1 MPLSNSQY
9 DEIFRKYD
17 EKQLASQHQLER
29 RTKDVYARIPALK
42 EIDDA
47 IATCSVEQA
56 RRLLDGDEAALA
68 TLREKL
74 SYYRRQKEQLLQEH
88 GLTSDYLKPV
98 YHCPDCKDTGYVNGR
113 RCHCFEQAAINLVY
127 TQSNLKEIL
136 ERENFSTFSF
146 DYYSAD
152 DINPATG
159 RSSLETARDAVAKC
173 HDFIDHFDSTFSN
186 LYLYGDTGIGKTF
199 LSNCIAKELLDS
211 SHSVIYLTAVELFD
225 AFGNFNDEDDDEG
238 TAVEYILDCDLLII
252 DDLGTELSNSFTNSK
267 LFYCINERM
276 LKRRATIISTNLS
289 LGELSS
295 VYSERLMSRITSTYT
310 ILKVFGKDIRLQK
323 RSRQLNTGR

>member
-56 RRLLDGDEAALA
+56 RRLLDGDAAALA

-74 SYYRRQKEQLLQEH
+74 SDYRRQKEQLLQEH
-88 GLTSDYLKPV
+88 GLASDYLKPV
-98 YHCPDCKDTGYVNGR
+98 YHCPDCRDTGYVNGR

-136 ERENFSTFSF
+136 ELLLRK
-146 DYYSAD
+146 
-152 DINPATG
+152 NPNIRVVLNTVTVETLAEAASCFKKLAFGEPEIVCLQASNAKKAG
-159 RSSLETARDAVAKC
+159 RSHLMIAQNPVYIFTAQ
-173 HDFIDHFDSTFSN
+173 
-186 LYLYGDTGIGKTF
+186 GG
-199 LSNCIAKELLDS
+199 AKE
-211 SHSVIYLTAVELFD
+211 
-225 AFGNFNDEDDDEG
+225 
-238 TAVEYILDCDLLII
+238 
-252 DDLGTELSNSFTNSK
+252 
-267 LFYCINERM
+267 
-276 LKRRATIISTNLS
+276 
-289 LGELSS
+289 
-295 VYSERLMSRITSTYT
+295 
-310 ILKVFGKDIRLQK
+310 
-323 RSRQLNTGR
+323 

>member
-56 RRLLDGDEAALA
+56 RRLLDGDAAALA

-74 SYYRRQKEQLLQEH
+74 SDYRRQKEQLLQEH
-88 GLTSDYLKPV
+88 GLASDYLKPV
-98 YHCPDCKDTGYVNGR
+98 YHGPDCKDTGYVNGR

-199 LSNCIAKELLDS
+199 LSNCIAKELLDRG
-211 SHSVIYLTAVELFD
+211 HSVIYFTAFQLFD
-225 AFGNFNDEDDDEG
+225 ILSKGVFKRDEE
-238 TAVEYILDCDLLII
+238 ALLSHRNIFDCDLLII
-252 DDLGTELSNSFTNSK
+252 DDLGTELSNSFTTSQ
-267 LFYCINERM
+267 LFLCINERI
-276 LKRRATIISTNLS
+276 LRQKSTIISTNLGMNQ
-289 LGELSS
+289 LADI
-295 VYSERLMSRITSTYT
+295 YSERVLSRISSNYT
-310 ILKVFGKDIRLQK
+310 LLKLFGADIRILKRN
-323 RSRQLNTGR
+323 R